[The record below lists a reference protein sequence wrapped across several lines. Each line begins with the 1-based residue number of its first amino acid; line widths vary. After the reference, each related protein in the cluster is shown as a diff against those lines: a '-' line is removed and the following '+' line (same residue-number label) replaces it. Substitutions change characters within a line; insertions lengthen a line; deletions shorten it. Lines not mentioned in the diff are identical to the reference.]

1 MMIVFTSI
9 ENIEFVMIEY
19 LFNDIVLTI
28 NNQKFN
34 NVVFLN
40 KDIYGSL
47 NQQIAYPFMEDLN

>member
-19 LFNDIVLTI
+19 LFNDIVHTI
-28 NNQKFN
+28 NNQTVN

-40 KDIYGSL
+40 KDIYESL
-47 NQQIAYPFMEDLN
+47 NRQIAYPFMEDLN